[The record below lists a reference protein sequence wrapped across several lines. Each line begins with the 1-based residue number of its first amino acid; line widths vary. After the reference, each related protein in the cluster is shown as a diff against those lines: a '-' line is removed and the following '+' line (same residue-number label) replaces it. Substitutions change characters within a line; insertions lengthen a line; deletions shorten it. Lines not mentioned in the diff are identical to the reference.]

1 MLILGQ
7 SWKGGRE
14 QGTFS
19 FMHGVEGGG
28 RDILKSKPL
37 GQVLTL
43 EFNGAGFTNL
53 FYYLNTPVKRS
64 NLLMIFIELKRKKF
78 RNP

>member
-1 MLILGQ
+1 ME
-7 SWKGGRE
+7 GGE
-14 QGTFS
+14 GTGHIQFYAW
-19 FMHGVEGGG
+19 GGGGGG

>member
-1 MLILGQ
+1 MG
-7 SWKGGRE
+7 WR
-14 QGTFS
+14 
-19 FMHGVEGGG
+19 GGG
-28 RDILKSKPL
+28 SDILKSKPL